1 MHLLYIYL
9 DGLAFDW
16 VHNWLYFTDQVLD
29 IVGAVDPVRSNYTIL
44 IKNWSQYKTSCNSG
58 GSICWVMKITLESIG
73 TVCHQC
79 MQKQSN
85 KLCSLASII

>member
-1 MHLLYIYL
+1 MHLLYICL

-44 IKNWSQYKTSCNSG
+44 IRTGVNTKPRAIVVDPFAG
-58 GSICWVMKITLESIG
+58 
-73 TVCHQC
+73 
-79 MQKQSN
+79 
-85 KLCSLASII
+85 